1 MYSPTEKHM
10 KRNLKYFENL
20 KNVLEAHET
29 KAKSVQFRRHLLQR
43 QKIANYQ
50 NEKERIMGEI
60 SQAEQRGLISV
71 NLKRRKAQLN
81 QLIKNIN

>member
-1 MYSPTEKHM
+1 MYSPTEKQM

-60 SQAEQRGLISV
+60 SQAEQRGLISTQ
-71 NLKRRKAQLN
+71 LKRRKEQLN
-81 QLIKNIN
+81 QLIKDIN